1 MKKMYYSILYF
12 VALCS
17 IFSMS
22 SCVDLDPMDSSEIN
36 PSIYPRTEEDMRSL
50 VNGCYQSVRSS
61 WFDGLFATNERGV
74 TIVNDLTTE
83 ILSCKAGWMKDVSD
97 LNFFPTTNDLTRF
110 YYSDTDAYSD
120 GWLNDISQCTSVLKQ
135 IEVCDFLSD
144 EVKKELMAEVRCAR
158 GLLSYTLYDMFGP
171 LVVAPIELLEN
182 PIVEQPLSRLSQEDM
197 VKFIEDDLL
206 YASTNLPV
214 PADTEYGRF
223 SQGLAKMLLIRLYLH
238 ETPTNREFYQKVENL
253 CREMKDYGYS
263 LAQSYTGMFEVGGQG
278 KANPEI
284 IWAIPVVLEQ
294 VSWNDWHMSMLPTD
308 FEDHGMEAGYELVNS
323 TWAFY
328 DSFEPRDLRKTYLIA
343 SYTNNKGETVDREH
357 PGNPDKHLDVGPIPL
372 KYGYDINVV
381 GTGGKSS
388 IDPIIYR
395 YADVYL
401 SLAEA
406 LCRKPSSS
414 VADRQEAL
422 GLINDIRG
430 RAGLGALSDADI
442 ATDEL
447 LIDVI
452 LKERSHEFWCENGQ
466 YRADLIRL
474 GKFVEHARNI
484 KGTPYAAD
492 YKSVYPLPL
501 SAINDGKG
509 KVIQNPQY

>member
-263 LAQSYTGMFEVGGQG
+263 LAQSYTGMFEVGG
-278 KANPEI
+278 
-284 IWAIPVVLEQ
+284 
-294 VSWNDWHMSMLPTD
+294 
-308 FEDHGMEAGYELVNS
+308 
-323 TWAFY
+323 
-328 DSFEPRDLRKTYLIA
+328 
-343 SYTNNKGETVDREH
+343 
-357 PGNPDKHLDVGPIPL
+357 
-372 KYGYDINVV
+372 
-381 GTGGKSS
+381 
-388 IDPIIYR
+388 
-395 YADVYL
+395 
-401 SLAEA
+401 
-406 LCRKPSSS
+406 
-414 VADRQEAL
+414 
-422 GLINDIRG
+422 
-430 RAGLGALSDADI
+430 
-442 ATDEL
+442 
-447 LIDVI
+447 
-452 LKERSHEFWCENGQ
+452 
-466 YRADLIRL
+466 
-474 GKFVEHARNI
+474 
-484 KGTPYAAD
+484 
-492 YKSVYPLPL
+492 
-501 SAINDGKG
+501 
-509 KVIQNPQY
+509 

>member
-1 MKKMYYSILYF
+1 MK
-12 VALCS
+12 A
-17 IFSMS
+17 
-22 SCVDLDPMDSSEIN
+22 
-36 PSIYPRTEEDMRSL
+36 
-50 VNGCYQSVRSS
+50 
-61 WFDGLFATNERGV
+61 
-74 TIVNDLTTE
+74 
-83 ILSCKAGWMKDVSD
+83 
-97 LNFFPTTNDLTRF
+97 
-110 YYSDTDAYSD
+110 
-120 GWLNDISQCTSVLKQ
+120 
-135 IEVCDFLSD
+135 
-144 EVKKELMAEVRCAR
+144 
-158 GLLSYTLYDMFGP
+158 
-171 LVVAPIELLEN
+171 
-182 PIVEQPLSRLSQEDM
+182 
-197 VKFIEDDLL
+197 
-206 YASTNLPV
+206 
-214 PADTEYGRF
+214 
-223 SQGLAKMLLIRLYLH
+223 
-238 ETPTNREFYQKVENL
+238 
-253 CREMKDYGYS
+253 YGYS

-278 KANPEI
+278 KAYPEI

-381 GTGGKSS
+381 GNGGKSS